1 MTAFKAIAFDYDG
14 TLFDTRPAII
24 HCISRA
30 FEETGRRKPAEDAVW
45 QTVRSGVAL
54 PDTFLMLDEGLRGD
68 RAALQDHIHIY
79 RTIYLDEGTSL
90 IRPFAGA
97 KEVLHELHGRGIKCL
112 VVSNK
117 GMAAI
122 RRSLD
127 ENGLSS
133 LIDLVLGDEPG
144 LPRKPDPAM
153 LTDRV
158 LPRYPQFDRQQILIV
173 GDTETDILF
182 AQRSGTT
189 CCWASYGYGDA
200 DRCRALAPQHEISS
214 ITQLLSLIAGHRT
227 ATG

>member
-24 HCISRA
+24 HCIARA
-30 FEETGRRKPAEDAVW
+30 FEETGRRKPADDAVW

-54 PDTFLMLDEGLRGD
+54 PDTFAMLDEGLRAD
-68 RAALQDHIHIY
+68 RAALQNHVHIY
-79 RTIYLDEGTSL
+79 RSIYLAEAASL
-90 IRPFAGA
+90 LRPFAGT
-97 KEVLHELHGRGIKCL
+97 KEVLRELHGRGVKNLI
-112 VVSNK
+112 VSNK
-117 GMAAI
+117 GTAAI

-127 ENGLSS
+127 DNGLSS

-153 LTDRV
+153 LTEHV
-158 LPRYPQFDRQQILIV
+158 LPRYPHFDRQHILVV
-173 GDTETDILF
+173 GDTEADILF

-189 CCWASYGYGDA
+189 CCWASYGYGEA

-214 ITQLLSLIAGHRT
+214 IAQVLPLIAEC
-227 ATG
+227 